1 MGGKKSKP
9 DLPHEVHLKTAEHY
23 FIKPYIYIGIVSRAE
38 GFSHRCF

>member
-9 DLPHEVHLKTAEHY
+9 DLPHEVHLKTAQL
-23 FIKPYIYIGIVSRAE
+23 FFFKPFVSIGVVSRTE